1 MMALDLGKA
10 TRQLQSAIGDVAM
23 TLRNRRQRF
32 ADAVDI
38 ARIISPAEARER
50 TDATGERPFVAAQ
63 THEEGLLASIPPPA
77 LPDDWSAVSVDGSH
91 IDVDRHL
98 PLSCYLVN
106 LGGCVITYGSQ
117 PGCTLFSEP
126 ALAVREGE
134 LYLRE
139 SGRHQAETAI
149 TGPLLG
155 ALRTVREVEKLAET
169 AESLQPRLPTL
180 AVLDGTLAFWD
191 LQHGSYPRNVVRSFI
206 ESRLSPALEKLRE
219 LARWPGGVTLAA
231 YTSKPRTTEVV
242 GAVRASLCGT
252 TATECTQRCST
263 RRSDLPNCD
272 RAAGFDDRELFE
284 LVLEPGHRSPLYTSG
299 RRSRAGELGNQWTHF
314 YYVNV
319 GFEIARVEVPP
330 WVADDP
336 SLLGMGHAMLVRQG
350 ELGLGYPVVISE
362 AHEQAVVTGHDR
374 SEFQKVVLSMLERQ
388 GLPAPE
394 SGKSRSKRLPAV

>member
-1 MMALDLGKA
+1 M
-10 TRQLQSAIGDVAM
+10 
-23 TLRNRRQRF
+23 
-32 ADAVDI
+32 
-38 ARIISPAEARER
+38 
-50 TDATGERPFVAAQ
+50 AAQ

-139 SGRHQAETAI
+139 SGRPQAETAI

-169 AESLQPRLPTL
+169 VESLQPRLPTL

-206 ESRLSPALEKLRE
+206 EGRLSPALEK
-219 LARWPGGVTLAA
+219 
-231 YTSKPRTTEVV
+231 
-242 GAVRASLCGT
+242 
-252 TATECTQRCST
+252 
-263 RRSDLPNCD
+263 
-272 RAAGFDDRELFE
+272 
-284 LVLEPGHRSPLYTSG
+284 
-299 RRSRAGELGNQWTHF
+299 
-314 YYVNV
+314 
-319 GFEIARVEVPP
+319 IA
-330 WVADDP
+330 
-336 SLLGMGHAMLVRQG
+336 
-350 ELGLGYPVVISE
+350 
-362 AHEQAVVTGHDR
+362 
-374 SEFQKVVLSMLERQ
+374 
-388 GLPAPE
+388 
-394 SGKSRSKRLPAV
+394 

>member
-10 TRQLQSAIGDVAM
+10 TLQLQSAIGEVAM

-32 ADAVDI
+32 ADAVDV
-38 ARIISPAEARER
+38 ALVISPAEARER
-50 TDATGERPFVAAQ
+50 TDAVGERPFVVAQ

-106 LGGCVITYGSQ
+106 LGGCVITYGNQ

-139 SGRHQAETAI
+139 SGRPQAETAI

-169 AESLQPRLPTL
+169 VESLQRHLPTL
-180 AVLDGTLAFWD
+180 AVLDGTVAFWD

-206 ESRLSPALEKLRE
+206 DARLSPALEKLRD
-219 LARWPGGVTLAA
+219 LAQRPGGVTAAA
-231 YTSKPRTTEVV
+231 YTSKPRTTEAV

-252 TATECTQRCST
+252 TATECTRRCST
-263 RRSDLPNCD
+263 RRSDLSNCD

-319 GFEIARVEVPP
+319 GFEIARVEVPA

-336 SLLGMGHAMLVRQG
+336 NLLGMGHAMLVRQG

-374 SEFQKVVLSMLERQ
+374 SEFQKVVLSMLEKQ